1 MDTFAGES
9 LLSFFLQGTAIGVS
23 AALSPGPFQ
32 SLIIAQSLHSGWR
45 RAVPITF
52 APLLADIP
60 IGAVLV
66 FAMSQV
72 PAGFLRFVHFA
83 GAALLVYLAWSLWK
97 EMRAKKSKAKKKE
110 TTHLSPLRA
119 FSQGV
124 LMLFLSPGPYLFW
137 ALVNGPILLRS
148 LDNSLV
154 HSASFLIGFYTFS
167 IGGLIVIAYVLSRI
181 GELSERG
188 RRALQ
193 MGSLV
198 LMIAIAALLVF
209 NGVRA

>member
-1 MDTFAGES
+1 MDSFAGEG
-9 LLSFFLQGTAIGVS
+9 LLSFFFQGMVIGVS

-45 RAVPITF
+45 RAVQITF
-52 APLLADIP
+52 APLLADLP

-83 GAALLVYLAWSLWK
+83 GAALLAYLAWGLWK
-97 EMRAKKSKAKKKE
+97 EMSAKKSKTKKKGAS
-110 TTHLSPLRA
+110 HFSPLKA
-119 FSQGV
+119 FSQGI

-148 LDNSLV
+148 LDHSLAHAV
-154 HSASFLIGFYTFS
+154 SFLIGFYTFS
-167 IGGLIVIAYVLSRI
+167 IGGLIVIAYVLSHI
-181 GELSERG
+181 GELSERA
-188 RRALQ
+188 RRGLQ

-198 LMIAIAALLVF
+198 LMVLIAGLLVF
-209 NGVRA
+209 NGMKT

>member
-1 MDTFAGES
+1 MDAFAGES
-9 LLSFFLQGTAIGVS
+9 LLSFFLQGTAIGIS

-52 APLLADIP
+52 APLLADLP

-66 FAMSQV
+66 FAISQV
-72 PAGFLRFVHFA
+72 PTGFLRFVHFA
-83 GAALLVYLAWSLWK
+83 GAAFLAYLAWGLWK
-97 EMRAKKSKAKKKE
+97 EMSSKKNAKKKKAE
-110 TTHLSPLRA
+110 HFTPLRA

-137 ALVNGPILLRS
+137 ALVNGPILLRALDHS
-148 LDNSLV
+148 LL
-154 HSASFLIGFYTFS
+154 HAASFLIGFYAFS
-167 IGGLIVIAYVLSRI
+167 IGGLILIAYTLSRI
-181 GELSERG
+181 GEFSERG
-188 RRALQ
+188 RRGLQ

-198 LMIAIAALLVF
+198 LMIAIAGLLLL
-209 NGVRA
+209 NGVRV

>member
-1 MDTFAGES
+1 MDISAGES
-9 LLSFFLQGTAIGVS
+9 LLSFFLQGTAIGVT

-52 APLLADIP
+52 APLLADLP

-66 FAMSQV
+66 FAISQV
-72 PAGFLRFVHFA
+72 PTDFLRFVHFA
-83 GAALLVYLAWSLWK
+83 GAALLSYLAWSLWT
-97 EMRAKKSKAKKKE
+97 EMRSTKKAKKKKAHHV
-110 TTHLSPLRA
+110 TALRA

-137 ALVNGPILLRS
+137 ALVNGPILLLS
-148 LDNSLV
+148 LEQSLV
-154 HSASFLIGFYTFS
+154 HAASFLIGFYTFS

-188 RRALQ
+188 RRGLQ
-193 MGSLV
+193 MGSLM
-198 LMIAIAALLVF
+198 LMIVIAGLLVL
-209 NGVRA
+209 NGARA